1 MIAGISQNFYTSNV
15 GTDLIL
21 GHMIVVCILDD
32 SILFGGDSTP
42 ASRKKDALEILS
54 NISSGRLRT
63 YMDFEKGV
71 ERPILWQKFV
81 IHQLVTHA
89 IPQEL
94 DMRGKGA
101 FVTSALEEY
110 YGCTNFDYRKKDEAI
125 AFCNT
130 FMEIVFPNDPIAVRC
145 YWNGDYAEIKVLPVD
160 DNVANAILSATDA
173 LAHADEMVRQVT
185 ERVTRTMPLG
195 RMPLSRW
202 DEAFALI
209 YETASILGAPNIEA
223 RSMGYMQDSDVYVYV
238 ALRDVEQI
246 VWDALGELPPAE
258 KRAIIDSNRKF
269 QNS

>member
-1 MIAGISQNFYTSNV
+1 MIAGITQNFHTSNV
-15 GTDLIL
+15 GTDLI
-21 GHMIVVCILDD
+21 VVCLLDD

-42 ASRKKDALEILS
+42 ASRKADALTILS
-54 NISSGRLRT
+54 KISSGRLRT

-71 ERPILWQKFV
+71 ERPILWRKFV

-125 AFCNT
+125 AFCNI

-160 DNVANAILSATDA
+160 DNVANAIISATDA
-173 LAHADEMVRQVT
+173 LAHAVGMIRQVT

-223 RSMGYMQDSDVYVYV
+223 RSTGYMQDSDVYVYV

-246 VWDALGELPPAE
+246 VWDALGELSPTE

>member
-1 MIAGISQNFYTSNV
+1 MVALIIHNFYVTPSPTSTMLVYHLLTNP
-15 GTDLIL
+15 I
-21 GHMIVVCILDD
+21 
-32 SILFGGDSTP
+32 SFGGNSTP
-42 ASRKKDALEILS
+42 ASRKKDALEILIL
-54 NISSGRLRT
+54 ISSGRLTSYTDYTR
-63 YMDFEKGV
+63 GV
-71 ERPILWQKFV
+71 EVRIEWKPQAIREL
-81 IHQLVTHA
+81 IALA

-94 DMRGKGA
+94 DMWGKGA

-125 AFCNT
+125 TFCNI

-209 YETASILGAPNIEA
+209 YATASILGAPNIEA
-223 RSMGYMQDSDVYVYV
+223 RSTGYMQDSDVNVSV